1 MSLIK
6 KVREAVNRYSLLSKN
21 DSVVIGVSGGPDS
34 LALLFALNS
43 LKKEFKLNLQVAH
56 FDHQIRKD
64 SYRDR
69 EFVEALAQRLALPFI
84 SGAINIRRLA
94 KTGSIE
100 EIARQERLKFL
111 FDVARRVNSD
121 KIALGHNQDDQAET
135 VLMRLIRGAG
145 LYGLA
150 SILPKRK
157 IANFMIIRPLIETPR
172 KEIESYLKRRR
183 VKPRID
189 STNLDIVYFRNRVR
203 NRLIPELAKS
213 YNSNIKEVLANLAQ
227 TAACD
232 YDYLEKCAR
241 RALKGLKKPLTK
253 KGVKIKSGMGLD
265 LNKLSKLH
273 PAIERLVL
281 RLSILQI
288 KGTTR
293 RLSFKHIKEIEDL
306 ILCRPINSV
315 VDLPQGVSVRKDKKY
330 LFIYQRR
337 A

>member
-1 MSLIK
+1 M
-6 KVREAVNRYSLLSKN
+6 
-21 DSVVIGVSGGPDS
+21 IGVSGGPDS
-34 LALLFALNS
+34 VALLFALNS
-43 LKKEFKLNLQVAH
+43 LKKEFKLNLQIAH

-69 EFVEALAQRLALPFI
+69 EFVESLAQRLALPFI
-84 SGAINIRRLA
+84 SGALNIRRLA
-94 KTGSIE
+94 RTGSIE

-111 FDVARRVNSD
+111 FDVARRVKSH

-157 IANFMIIRPLIETPR
+157 IASFIIIRPLIETPR
-172 KEIESYLKRRR
+172 KEIESYLKRGK

-189 STNLDIVYFRNRVR
+189 VTNLDIVYFRNRIR
-203 NRLIPELAKS
+203 NRLIPELARS

-232 YDYLEKCAR
+232 YDYLEKCAQ
-241 RALKGLKKPLTK
+241 RALKGLKKPLAKK
-253 KGVKIKSGMGLD
+253 KGRIKSGMRLD

-273 PAIERLVL
+273 PAILRLVL
-281 RLSILQI
+281 RLSVLQI

-306 ILCRPINSV
+306 ILCRPINSI